1 MNARANGDV
10 TSDVEVEIWTRAGL
24 SLEPL
29 ARADST
35 PQVDRL
41 LDELTRRQAENQHL
55 WHVIE
60 QINRGSGIEEILD
73 FIFVEFR
80 GLVPY
85 DRISYAVVEQETGL
99 VVAKWARSEGGRMS
113 IVAGY
118 SRPLAKSGLAEVCRS
133 GQSRVINDLAVYLRE
148 RPESD
153 STRKLLDEGMRS
165 SLTCPLVVGGQPVG
179 FLFFDSRSPG
189 AYSNGHLDLFQQVA
203 GVVSGLIERGRMYSE
218 LAANKVVIEEQIR
231 QRDEEYHRGQQDL
244 ELARKVQR
252 ALIPASLPVC
262 EHLSLAMLY
271 EPAEKVGG
279 DLLDCVRLSD
289 ETSLVYV
296 ADAMGHG
303 VPAALLMTVVRTAF
317 HGALARQPRGTKP
330 SPAILLGEVNR
341 TLVELL
347 GRNYVTAVCVRIDS
361 REESLT
367 LSLAGHPPALIR
379 RGFATD
385 VAGIAAQSIPLGI
398 SGDTTYS
405 DVVVAFEPGDTLVLY
420 TDGVTEAAAPDGTF
434 LGIAGLKQALRGW
447 KGGSVDGL
455 IERLRRHVDRFTGRT
470 ALDDDLTI
478 LAVQA
483 TPYS

>member
-1 MNARANGDV
+1 MDGDSAV
-10 TSDVEVEIWTRAGL
+10 DAAVETWTGTGL
-24 SLEPL
+24 SLAPWS
-29 ARADST
+29 RAGGT
-35 PQVDRL
+35 LQVERL
-41 LDELTRRQAENQHL
+41 VDELNRQRAEQQRL
-55 WHVIE
+55 WQVIE
-60 QINRGSGIEEILD
+60 RINRGLGIEEILD
-73 FIFVEFR
+73 FIFAEFR
-80 GLVPY
+80 GLIPY
-85 DRISYAVVEQETGL
+85 DRIAYALVEQGTGL
-99 VVAKWARSEGGRMS
+99 VVAKWARSESGRLQL
-113 IVAGY
+113 APGY
-118 SRPLAKSGLAEVCRS
+118 SQLLTASSLAELCRM
-133 GQSRVINDLAVYLRE
+133 GRPRVINDLASYLLE
-148 RPESD
+148 RPHSD
-153 STRKLLDEGMRS
+153 GTRRLVDEGMRS

-179 FLFFDSRSPG
+179 FLFFDSCTPG
-189 AYSNGHLDLFQQVA
+189 AYSEGHLDLFHQVA
-203 GVVSGLIERGRMYSE
+203 GVISGLIERGRMFSE
-218 LAANKVVIEEQIR
+218 LETQKRVIEEHGR
-231 QRDEEYHRGQQDL
+231 QRDEQYRRSQQDL
-244 ELARKVQR
+244 DLARKVQR
-252 ALIPASLPVC
+252 ALIPAALPSC
-262 EHLSLAMLY
+262 ERLGLAMLY
-271 EPAEKVGG
+271 EPAETVGG
-279 DLLDCVRLSD
+279 DLVDCVRWSDD
-289 ETSLVYV
+289 ETLVYV

-317 HGALARQPRGTKP
+317 HAALARQARGSKP
-330 SPAILLGEVNR
+330 SPAVLLGEVNR

-347 GRNYVTAVCVRIDS
+347 GRNYVTAVCARIDS

-385 VAGIAAQSIPLGI
+385 VAGITAQSIPLGI
-398 SGDTTYS
+398 SGDTAYS